1 MATDV
6 FGLVGTTIDNRYRV
20 DEVVGEGGFGVVYRG
35 FHLAFKHPIAVK
47 CLKLPSHFTPDGHA
61 LFLEKFREEGSF
73 LSRLSEHGSIVRVFD
88 LNVTKGPRGTDVP
101 YLVLEWLEGAEL
113 EGLLRERRA
122 RAEVYAEQDALTLMR
137 PVVEA
142 IALAHAQKIAHRDL
156 KPANLF
162 AIETTTGSVLKVLD
176 FGIAK
181 AMQEGDT
188 ATQISTR
195 TSSGFSAF
203 SPNYGAP
210 EQFRPK
216 RFGATGP
223 WTDVH
228 ALGLILTELVSGR
241 PALEGEE
248 IADYYEVGTSEPR
261 PTPRN
266 RGAEVSD
273 AFEAMCQKALML
285 EPRSRMQSAYELG
298 AAMDT
303 LLGRPVAP
311 MPSRRL
317 DRPAVSRRPDA
328 GPTMG
333 SAGNTQQAA
342 PLELDSP
349 AEPKGQTVMAPSAP
363 VIQTSLAGPVPLS
376 RVATTKPPSSI
387 KWAAAAGGVVV
398 LAAMIGGVSYLRK
411 EASHSQSSG
420 AASENGPTAKARES
434 VSAKPSAVASGV
446 VPDTAPACPDGMEFI
461 TGGTFEMGATDGRDD
476 EKPIHKETVESFCM
490 DKYEVTVARYAECV
504 TAKACQRAS
513 PVTSRSAD
521 DPSNDK
527 FCNVGKPDRDN
538 HPVNCVDWRMADAF
552 CRYQKRR
559 LPTEVEWE
567 YAARGAVARRYPWGD
582 DEPTAQRLNGCGGEC
597 SDPGK
602 IGKPA
607 MYTTDDG
614 WPGTAPVGERPD
626 GATPEHVFDLAGNVW
641 EWTATKYC
649 KYGTPSCSSD
659 EMVNRGGGWGSFE
672 AKFVRSA
679 LRSRNQA
686 GMLSAHIGFRCAM

>member
-35 FHLAFKHPIAVK
+35 FHLAFKHPVAVK

-88 LNVTKGPRGTDVP
+88 LNVTKGPRGADVP

-113 EGLLRERRA
+113 EGILRERRA
-122 RAEVYAEQDALTLMR
+122 RAQVYSEQEALTLMR

-142 IALAHAQKIAHRDL
+142 IAVAHAQKIAHRDL

-248 IADYYEVGTSEPR
+248 IADYYEVGTAEPR
-261 PTPRN
+261 PTPRQ

-273 AFEAMCQKALML
+273 AFEAMCQKALAL
-285 EPRSRMQSAYELG
+285 EPRNRMQSAYELG
-298 AAMDT
+298 ATMDA

-317 DRPAVSRRPDA
+317 DKPVVSRPPNA

-333 SAGNTQQAA
+333 SAGNTQLAA
-342 PLELDSP
+342 PLDLASVVV
-349 AEPKGQTVMAPSAP
+349 PKGQTVMAPSAP
-363 VIQTSLAGPVPLS
+363 VGHATVAGPAPFA
-376 RVATTKPPSSI
+376 RVATARPPSSL
-387 KWAAAAGGVVV
+387 KWLAVAGAAMVAAAVGGV
-398 LAAMIGGVSYLRK
+398 LYFRSTASSSRSTGSASGG
-411 EASHSQSSG
+411 A
-420 AASENGPTAKARES
+420 PTEKSLES
-434 VSAKPSAVASGV
+434 ASAKPSAVASAIT
-446 VPDTAPACPDGMEFI
+446 PDTAPACPDGMEFI
-461 TGGTFEMGATDGRDD
+461 KGGTFEMGAADGRDD
-476 EKPIHKETVESFCM
+476 EKPVHQETVEPFCI
-490 DKYEVTVARYAECV
+490 DKYEVTVAQYAKCV
-504 TAKACQRAS
+504 RDKACPPAS
-513 PVTSRSAD
+513 PVTSHPTREFD
-521 DPSNDK
+521 Q
-527 FCNVGKPDRDN
+527 FCNVNRQDRDQ
-538 HPVNCVDWRMADAF
+538 HPINCVDWKMADTF
-552 CRYQKRR
+552 CRNANRR

-567 YAARGAVARRYPWGD
+567 YAARGASGRKYPWGD
-582 DEPTAQRLNGCGGEC
+582 GEPSSERLNACGSEC
-597 SDPGK
+597 RGLPNQAK
-602 IGKPA
+602 A
-607 MYTTDDG
+607 LYEADDG
-614 WPGTAPVGERPD
+614 WPVSAPVGSRPN
-626 GATPEHVFDLAGNVW
+626 GATPENVFDLAGNVW
-641 EWTATKYC
+641 EWTASKYC
-649 KYGTPSCSSD
+649 KYGTPNCTSD
-659 EMVNRGGGWGSFE
+659 KTVNRGGGWGSDE
-672 AKFVRSA
+672 PKFVRSA
-679 LRSRNQA
+679 LRSWNQA
-686 GMLSAHIGFRCAM
+686 GFLSAHIGFRCAM